1 MKSTFSFTY
10 HFFFKLQPKDKIA
23 LIYLGGGR
31 DFSDAQLSATVKDQ
45 LKGWWGEQV
54 DSWDLL
60 RIYRYV
66 YVYSSV
72 LSTSTNTM

>member
-1 MKSTFSFTY
+1 M
-10 HFFFKLQPKDKIA
+10 
-23 LIYLGGGR
+23 
-31 DFSDAQLSATVKDQ
+31 KDQ

-66 YVYSSV
+66 YVYAYVYSGV
-72 LSTSTNTM
+72 LSMSTSTM

>member
-1 MKSTFSFTY
+1 M
-10 HFFFKLQPKDKIA
+10 I
-23 LIYLGGGR
+23 LGGGG

-66 YVYSSV
+66 YVYMYVYSSV
-72 LSTSTNTM
+72 LSMSMSTSTM